1 MVRYHIFGA
10 RGKVG
15 DPDEMLRRLRS
26 IQEGE
31 VLALDADLVCGEDH
45 LRSAVEHALRSF
57 ARHSNSSNN
66 VMLET
71 LLYASGER
79 QIAKAQEKMTVKPE
93 ADRTAFV
100 SFGPE
105 PEMVL
110 GLLSLS
116 RDDSVLLCSAEK
128 VLRFGIN
135 HEEIE
140 AVGESK
146 AADLVLERVAF
157 VDILTR

>member
-1 MVRYHIFGA
+1 
-10 RGKVG
+10 
-15 DPDEMLRRLRS
+15 MLRRLRS
-26 IQEGE
+26 IQEGG

-57 ARHSNSSNN
+57 ARRSNSSNN
-66 VMLET
+66 LMLET

-79 QIAKAQEKMTVKPE
+79 QIAKAQEKMAVKP
-93 ADRTAFV
+93 DGGRTAFV

-110 GLLSLS
+110 DLLSLS

-128 VLRFGIN
+128 VLHFGI
-135 HEEIE
+135 HPKEIE

-146 AADLVLERVAF
+146 AAELVLERVAF
-157 VDILTR
+157 VEILKR